1 MKKRQ
6 IWNFLSLTVLF
17 LLIIVLT
24 IQPAFAIEITLSKD
38 IYQLEE
44 TLQAEISGN
53 FISLTAENTVIYEKG
68 IPRITPVISDLTKQ
82 GDKYYFY
89 AVLPNKE
96 GDFSF
101 VIENTGYVL
110 NGEIQTD
117 PLIKNFTI
125 KKGNQSYL
133 SINPGF
139 IVTSKDFSLKL
150 KSPVNNKLI
159 TATIEAT
166 NQSKTLN
173 LIEQEE
179 KNLDFSIAGI
189 NSKRTNIKITD
200 YNIPVFI
207 LSSVISPDK
216 QELIFSPEKL
226 KATLTPGESYLFK
239 ISIANFGNKNITD
252 IRLLNNLNAQIS
264 PEAVPLL
271 KKGEI
276 TVIDVT
282 VPVPA
287 DSKGNLSGEITAQYG
302 AELKKIEVFLEITKN
317 QSDVNLNGTTAIP
330 GLKCEGRGK
339 ICVYPEKCTSETT
352 ESIEGPCC
360 LGDCAEPKPPADYG
374 WIFGLALL
382 AVLGLVAFFLIK
394 KARRKKPKTSEEIL
408 EEKTQRFDKRMN
420 PKPEEVSGKLGRV

>member
-1 MKKRQ
+1 MTEPL
-6 IWNFLSLTVLF
+6 ISL
-17 LLIIVLT
+17 
-24 IQPAFAIEITLSKD
+24 EITFSKD
-38 IYQLEE
+38 IYQREE
-44 TLQAEISGN
+44 ILQAEISGN
-53 FISLTAENTVIYEKG
+53 FISLTHENAVIYEKG
-68 IPRITPVISDLTKQ
+68 IPRITPVISELTKQ

-101 VIENTGYVL
+101 VIENTEYVL
-110 NGEIQTD
+110 DGEIQTA

-133 SINPGF
+133 SIAPGF
-139 IVTSKDFSLKL
+139 IVTGKDFSLKL

-173 LIEQEE
+173 LIEGEE
-179 KNLDFSIAGI
+179 KTLDFSIKGI
-189 NSKRTNIKITD
+189 NSKRTNIKISD

-207 LSSVISPDK
+207 LSSIIPPKD

-226 KATLTPGESYLFK
+226 TGTLTSGENYLFK
-239 ISIANFGNKNITD
+239 ISIANFGNKNITN

-271 KKGEI
+271 KKGEV
-276 TVIDVT
+276 TVVDVT
-282 VPVPA
+282 VSV
-287 DSKGNLSGEITAQYG
+287 SSGLKGNLSGEITAQYG
-302 AELKKIEVFLEITKN
+302 TELKKIEVFFEITKN

-339 ICVYPEKCTSETT
+339 ICIYPEKCTSETT

-360 LGDCAEPKPPADYG
+360 LGDCLVPKPPADYG

-394 KARRKKPKTSEEIL
+394 RARRKKTKTSEEIL
-408 EEKTQRFDKRMN
+408 EEKNQRFSKRMN